1 MGDMDQDPTIPKDT
15 KSQSPPN
22 SLVTTRFGDINTT
35 SQVMPIDSR
44 TTTPTFMALM
54 IWPGDQMVTET
65 QPPTRTI
72 PTTGMTR
79 VMDLS
84 ATLAEVTDVLS
95 VEDMDTSTLEPSGDT
110 TDTALE
116 SHSELVTTTLTPET
130 SQDLHTTST
139 DTESVD
145 ATPRDGQTD
154 MEADTDSDTERD
166 TVLPTDGPC
175 TTDMERV
182 THHPRDLLWDMV
194 LVLTLLSRTLQVT
207 DTENT
212 EHDHRL
218 ANVQY

>member
-1 MGDMDQDPTIPKDT
+1 M
-15 KSQSPPN
+15 
-22 SLVTTRFGDINTT
+22 
-35 SQVMPIDSR
+35 
-44 TTTPTFMALM
+44 TPL
-54 IWPGDQMVTET
+54 GDQTDSET
-65 QPPTRTI
+65 QSPTRTP

-79 VMDLS
+79 VMDTS
-84 ATLAEVTDVLS
+84 ATPVEVTDATFA
-95 VEDMDTSTLEPSGDT
+95 ENTDT
-110 TDTALE
+110 TSRRDSVLDITTPT
-116 SHSELVTTTLTPET
+116 SVTR
-130 SQDLHTTST
+130 SDHHITST

-145 ATPRDGQTD
+145 ATPRDGPTD

-218 ANVQY
+218 A